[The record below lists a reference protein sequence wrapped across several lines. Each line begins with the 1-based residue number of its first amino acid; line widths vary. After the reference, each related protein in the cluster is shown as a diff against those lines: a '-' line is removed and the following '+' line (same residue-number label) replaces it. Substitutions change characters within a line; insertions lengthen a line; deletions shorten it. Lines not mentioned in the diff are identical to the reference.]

1 MIKPAALQF
10 TPTENVHEVY
20 RFGTQI
26 QDVCGKVFLGPRA
39 TAIALTFNL
48 REARQFASNTSSAL
62 IDKAYCPSP
71 QARGKTPRYQ
81 LRFARLK
88 N

>member
-1 MIKPAALQF
+1 M
-10 TPTENVHEVY
+10 VHEVY

-26 QDVCGKVFLGPRA
+26 QDVCGKVFLGPRT

-48 REARQFASNTSSAL
+48 REARQFAKQH
-62 IDKAYCPSP
+62 IVGIGDGAYGPSP
-71 QARGKTPRYQ
+71 QARGKAPRYS
-81 LRFARLK
+81 FASL